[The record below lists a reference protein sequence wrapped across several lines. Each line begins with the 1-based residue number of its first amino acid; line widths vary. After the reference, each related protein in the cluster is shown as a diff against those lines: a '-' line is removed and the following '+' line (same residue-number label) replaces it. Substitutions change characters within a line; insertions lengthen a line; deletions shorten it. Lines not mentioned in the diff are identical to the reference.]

1 MDIPPSPLRG
11 DIGPLLDIME
21 RLRDPEAGCP
31 WDVEQD
37 FATIAP
43 FTIEE
48 AYEVADAIERADMDG
63 LRDELGDLLF
73 QAVFHARIA
82 EEADHFDFS
91 DVIESICTK
100 MIRRHPHVFGD
111 DKVRPDWEALK
122 AAERKSSPDTSAL
135 AGVAVSLPALLRAE
149 KIQKRAARTGFD
161 WPDPSGA
168 LGKIFEEIEEVTH
181 ATSDEH
187 RAEEVGDLLF
197 AVVNWARHLGV
208 DPEAALRSATS
219 KFERRFRTMET
230 VAGDDFQTLNLEEKE
245 ALWAQA
251 KLRD

>member
-1 MDIPPSPLRG
+1 MEVPLSPLRG
-11 DIGPLLDIME
+11 DIAPLLDIMA
-21 RLRDPEAGCP
+21 RLRNPDAGCP
-31 WDVEQD
+31 WDIEQD

-43 FTIEE
+43 YTIEE
-48 AYEVADAIERADMDG
+48 AYEVADAIERGDMEG

-91 DVIESICTK
+91 DVIASICAK

-122 AAERKSSPDTSAL
+122 ATERQSSPDASAL

-168 LGKIFEEIEEVTH
+168 LDKIYEEIEEVQS
-181 ATSDEH
+181 ATSERH
-187 RAEEVGDLLF
+187 RVDEVGDLLF
-197 AVVNWARHLGV
+197 AMVNWARHLGV
-208 DPEAALRSATS
+208 DPEAALRGATS
-219 KFERRFRTMET
+219 KFERRFRTMESI
-230 VAGDDFQTLNLEEKE
+230 AGDDFQALNLGEKE
-245 ALWAQA
+245 ALWVQV